1 MASFTEFKLALGIKS
16 SDRDTEYASILKGL
30 IKELYTTYGI
40 AITKDIETA
49 SETINST
56 YGTKIQLAYKNIVSL
71 TISGY
76 VEGVDYTL
84 DKVSGEL
91 VILSTGSM
99 LESTN
104 YNVSYSYY
112 VFINESNEII
122 YQIYPDTTYT
132 TYNIEIRPSTLM
144 KIEYDGNILVEN
156 VDYYFYNN
164 TFEPI
169 LTITN
174 TRIPFKLYLQVGYE
188 DIPMDLKQCFYELA
202 GIRFDLRDNKTYL
215 REKSTD
221 NAQGISTTYRMDSLP
236 KHIKSVLDEYTGRR
250 FIIW

>member
-1 MASFTEFKLALGIKS
+1 MASFTEFKL
-16 SDRDTEYASILKGL
+16 ASILKGL

-40 AITKDIETA
+40 AITKDVETA
-49 SETINST
+49 SKTINST

-71 TISGY
+71 TISGH

-122 YQIYPDTTYT
+122 YQIYQVF
-132 TYNIEIRPSTLM
+132 NI
-144 KIEYDGNILVEN
+144 
-156 VDYYFYNN
+156 F
-164 TFEPI
+164 
-169 LTITN
+169 
-174 TRIPFKLYLQVGYE
+174 
-188 DIPMDLKQCFYELA
+188 
-202 GIRFDLRDNKTYL
+202 
-215 REKSTD
+215 
-221 NAQGISTTYRMDSLP
+221 
-236 KHIKSVLDEYTGRR
+236 
-250 FIIW
+250 

>member
-1 MASFTEFKLALGIKS
+1 MASFTEFKLALGIKG

-40 AITKDIETA
+40 AITKDIETT

-56 YGTKIQLAYKNIVSL
+56 YGTTTQLAYKNIVSL

-144 KIEYDGNILVEN
+144 KIEYDGNVLVEG

-169 LTITN
+169 IKFLF
-174 TRIPFKLYLQVGYE
+174 IPFFKVY
-188 DIPMDLKQCFYELA
+188 
-202 GIRFDLRDNKTYL
+202 N
-215 REKSTD
+215 
-221 NAQGISTTYRMDSLP
+221 
-236 KHIKSVLDEYTGRR
+236 
-250 FIIW
+250 

>member
-40 AITKDIETA
+40 AITKDVETA

-144 KIEYDGNILVEN
+144 KIEYDGNILVEG
-156 VDYYFYNN
+156 VDYYFFNN

-221 NAQGISTTYRMDSLP
+221 NAQGISTTYRMDSLT

-250 FIIW
+250 FII

>member
-1 MASFTEFKLALGIKS
+1 MASFTEFKLALGIKG

-40 AITKDIETA
+40 AITKDVETA

-144 KIEYDGNILVEN
+144 KIEYNGNVLIEGI
-156 VDYYFYNN
+156 DYYYYNN
-164 TFEPI
+164 TFEPT

-188 DIPMDLKQCFYELA
+188 NIPMDLKQCFYEFS
-202 GIRFDLRDNKTYL
+202 GIRFDL
-215 REKSTD
+215 
-221 NAQGISTTYRMDSLP
+221 
-236 KHIKSVLDEYTGRR
+236 
-250 FIIW
+250 